1 MQSHNSLEPVIVA
14 VVASVACLNETQAV
28 ILEELADHLPNLTGR
43 EREEMLRGSNQNLA
57 QAVALKTL
65 LKSTDTAPG

>member
-1 MQSHNSLEPVIVA
+1 MNSSLEPVVVA
-14 VVASVACLNETQAV
+14 VVASVACLNESQAV

-43 EREEMLRGSNQNLA
+43 EREEMLRISNRSLV

-65 LKSTDTAPG
+65 LAKEDATPG